1 MSCACS
7 IYQAFYGFLTSE
19 SAAARPAR
27 TPGMEAVEGL
37 HTKYLRTFEPYEPS
51 LNLVNPYEPFLS
63 SSWGSATL
71 CV

>member
-1 MSCACS
+1 
-7 IYQAFYGFLTSE
+7 
-19 SAAARPAR
+19 
-27 TPGMEAVEGL
+27 MEAVEGL